1 MKKSVKWVGGVVLG
15 VVVLLLVGV
24 LVVYAR
30 LNGIVE
36 RTVETQA
43 TQQLNLK
50 TELSGANVS
59 LFGGNLKLD
68 GLTIASPQG
77 FAAPHMFS
85 LGQADVSVKVGE
97 LRGDPVHVAQVT
109 LNKPRLVIEQVGM
122 GEFNFKKAMDLMP
135 KSDPAPVDNKEPL
148 KVVINELTIREPVV
162 VIRPGI
168 QGLAPEITVPVP
180 TITMKNIGTGDGSQN
195 GAALKDVAMQ
205 VITVL
210 AGQAANSDA
219 LPDQLKQL
227 LNVNVGQLVA
237 QFGPQLQK
245 RIQTALPGP
254 VGETVAKLLNDP
266 NALMK
271 NPGQVLQDQG
281 GQLLQG
287 VLGGGRSPTTQPAT
301 QPADAIRGA
310 VEKQATDALKGLLGG
325 GKK

>member
-1 MKKSVKWVGGVVLG
+1 MKKSIKWIALG
-15 VVVLLLVGV
+15 VVVLVLVAV
-24 LVVYAR
+24 LVVYMS

-36 RTVETQA
+36 RTVESQA

-50 TELSGANVS
+50 TELSGASVS

-68 GLTIASPQG
+68 DLTIASPPG
-77 FAAPHMFS
+77 FSAPHMLQ
-85 LGQADVSVKVGE
+85 LGQADVSVKLGE

-109 LNKPRLVIEQVGM
+109 LNKPKLVIEQAGM
-122 GEFNFKKAMDLMP
+122 GEFNFKRAMDLMP
-135 KSDPAPVDNKEPL
+135 KSDPAPADNKEPL
-148 KVVINELTIREPVV
+148 KVVINELTIKEPVV

-168 QGLAPEITVPVP
+168 QGLAPEITVPIP
-180 TITMKNIGTGDGSQN
+180 TFSMKNIGTGDGSQN

-210 AGQAANSDA
+210 AGQAANSNG
-219 LPDQLKQL
+219 LPEQLKQL

-237 QFGPQLQK
+237 QFAPQLQQK
-245 RIQTALPGP
+245 LQQALPGP

-271 NPGQVLQDQG
+271 NPGQVLQEQG

-287 VLGGGRSPTTQPAT
+287 VLGGGKSPSTQPAT
-301 QPADAIRGA
+301 QPADALRGA
-310 VEKQATDALKGLLGG
+310 VEKEATNALKGLLGG
-325 GKK
+325 DKKKK